1 MTQNVNK
8 PIKIITINGKQN
20 RKRSNESMLSPMKYA
35 SLNAFGGSC
44 VLPIGFP
51 HYNLNILFHKI
62 SVEKNTYNQT

>member
-35 SLNAFGGSC
+35 SLNAFGGCC
-44 VLPIGFP
+44 VYRLDFLTAI
-51 HYNLNILFHKI
+51 Y
-62 SVEKNTYNQT
+62 